1 MSHNNSPVLIPTVDI
16 SSFLANPFSK
26 EAELVVS
33 KIKDACMAVG
43 FFQIIGHGIS
53 PDLQEVVFQGAKSFF
68 SLPQDIKKRYVGSPG
83 RGYELIGTQ
92 ALDPNAKPDLKEL
105 LKILARG
112 VPNLN
117 AQILEDFCHEPIA
130 SVRLLHYPPH
140 PASDDPRL

>member
-92 ALDPNAKPDLKEL
+92 ALDPNAKPDLKEVNT
-105 LKILARG
+105 IPRFS
-112 VPNLN
+112 NL
-117 AQILEDFCHEPIA
+117 
-130 SVRLLHYPPH
+130 
-140 PASDDPRL
+140 